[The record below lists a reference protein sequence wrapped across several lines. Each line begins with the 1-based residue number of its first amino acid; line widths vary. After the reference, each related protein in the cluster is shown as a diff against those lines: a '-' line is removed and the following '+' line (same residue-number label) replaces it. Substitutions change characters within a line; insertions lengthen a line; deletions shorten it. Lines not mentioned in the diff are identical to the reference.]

1 VGMEV
6 SIPPRVWFVIITG
19 LLEGQINNLFII
31 FEEMYNEED
40 DARLLLRCAGLMFV
54 FVAVMVFLAWA
65 VFMAVEVLAKS

>member
-1 VGMEV
+1 MEV